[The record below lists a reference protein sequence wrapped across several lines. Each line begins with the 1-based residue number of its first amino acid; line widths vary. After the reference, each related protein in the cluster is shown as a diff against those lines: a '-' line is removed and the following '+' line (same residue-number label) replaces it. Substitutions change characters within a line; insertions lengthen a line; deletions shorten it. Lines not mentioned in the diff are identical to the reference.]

1 MSINQR
7 IAKLKGHV
15 LIFSQECRDL
25 IESFETLVPVAQDRE
40 LLKRFSKTKRVHG
53 LGVVRWSLVRTCII
67 GITKLAYDDGSQ
79 NPTAG
84 KLIEAITD
92 PRSQPLRDKLKDA
105 FSIPIK
111 PASTPENS
119 WVEEDLAAWKEI
131 EKIEVQELRQAFDQ
145 YLQELEK
152 QWKWFRQHQEAF
164 RELRDKRFAHI
175 DVNLINQEYKLS
187 EVEPPSWY
195 TMKEAVGRLIQVAEI
210 LLTILHQKDESFEQA
225 VKIARQ
231 IAADFW
237 EISATFGSL
246 TNRQN

>member
-1 MSINQR
+1 M
-7 IAKLKGHV
+7 
-15 LIFSQECRDL
+15 
-25 IESFETLVPVAQDRE
+25 TLSDP
-40 LLKRFSKTKRVHG
+40 TP
-53 LGVVRWSLVRTCII
+53 
-67 GITKLAYDDGSQ
+67 KLAYDDGSQ

-92 PRSQPLRDKLKDA
+92 PRSQPLRDQLKDA

-187 EVEPPSWY
+187 EVEPPNWY
-195 TMKEAVGRLIQVAEI
+195 TIKEAVGRLIQVAEI

-237 EISATFGSL
+237 EISAT
-246 TNRQN
+246 

>member
-1 MSINQR
+1 MSIDQR

-15 LIFSQECRDL
+15 LIFSEECRDL
-25 IESFETLVPVAQDRE
+25 IETFEILVPIAQDRE
-40 LLKRFSKTKRVHG
+40 LLKRISKTKRKSG

-84 KLIEAITD
+84 KLIEAIID

-105 FSIPIK
+105 FSIPIR
-111 PASTPENS
+111 PALNPGDS
-119 WVEEDLAAWKEI
+119 WTEEDPEAWKEI
-131 EKIEVQELRQAFDQ
+131 EKIEVQELRQSFDQ
-145 YLQELEK
+145 YLPELER
-152 QWKWFRQHQEAF
+152 QWEWFRQHQEAF

-187 EVEPPSWY
+187 EVEPPSWR

-237 EISATFGSL
+237 EISAT
-246 TNRQN
+246 